1 MPNVMP
7 KVYTRNPYSTAQNS
21 YNAIEVSNSSPVDL
35 VIKLYDGAVNFL
47 SKAVLEI
54 QDGKKG
60 QIDYINKTV
69 AIIEELL
76 SALKVDVGGEVAL
89 NLRELYVYMLM
100 ELTKANATNDTKSIL
115 KIQGLLK
122 TLMDG
127 WVEVREQGITGLS
140 RRVAIKS

>member
-7 KVYTRNPYSTAQNS
+7 KAYAKNPYANAMNS
-21 YNAIEVSNSSPVDL
+21 YNKIEVSNSSPVDL
-35 VIKLYDGAVNFL
+35 IIKLYDGAVNFL

-54 QDGKKG
+54 QNGKRG
-60 QIDYINKTV
+60 EIDYINKSV

-76 SALKVDVGGEVAL
+76 SALKIEVGGEVAV
-89 NLRELYVYMLM
+89 NLKELYIYMLM
-100 ELTKANATNDTKSIL
+100 ELTKANAASDVQSIL
-115 KIQGLLK
+115 KIQGLLR

-127 WVEVREQGITGLS
+127 WIEVREQGITGIS

>member
-7 KVYTRNPYSTAQNS
+7 KVYTRNPYASAQNS
-21 YNAIEVSNSSPVDL
+21 YNAIEVSNSSPIDL

-54 QDGKKG
+54 QEGKKG

-76 SALKVDVGGEVAL
+76 SALKVEVGGEVAL

-100 ELTKANATNDTKSIL
+100 ELTKANAANDTKAIL
-115 KIQGLLK
+115 KIQKLLR

-127 WVEVREQGITGLS
+127 WIEVREQGITGLS

>member
-1 MPNVMP
+1 MP
-7 KVYTRNPYSTAQNS
+7 KAYTRNPYANAQNS
-21 YNAIEVSNSSPVDL
+21 YNSIEVSNSSPIDL

-54 QDGKKG
+54 QAGKRG
-60 QIDYINKTV
+60 QNDYINKTV

-76 SALKVDVGGEVAL
+76 SALKVEVGGDVAV

-100 ELTKANATNDTKSIL
+100 ELTKANANNDTESIL
-115 KIQGLLK
+115 KVQRLLR

-127 WVEVREQGITGLS
+127 WKEVREQGITGIS
-140 RRVAIKS
+140 RKVAIKS